1 MIVLPYPPPELNPNA
16 NPHWAKKARTAK
28 KYKTQCHM
36 LFSQHREALKGQSS
50 FSLVFHPPTAHRR
63 DLDNALASAKALLDA
78 LSLVAGVDDSKF
90 KLTIAKGEPV
100 TGGSVIVTPLA
111 LDAAGEAA

>member
-1 MIVLPYPPPELNPNA
+1 MITLPYPPPELNPNA

-36 LFSQHREALKGQSS
+36 LFSQHRETLKGQSI

-63 DLDNALASAKALLDA
+63 DLDNMVAAMKHGLDA
-78 LSLVAGVDDSKF
+78 LALVAGVDDSKF
-90 KLTIAKGEPV
+90 RLTIAKGEPV
-100 TGGSVIVTPLA
+100 KGGSVIVTPLA
-111 LDAAGEAA
+111 LDASVEAA